1 MQGMF
6 VWCARYSTSDIG
18 PTASSAADPKVDV
31 AYGHKT
37 RKLLRQSPQ
46 THMKAAVFHMK
57 AAALMAAAKQVRKPS
72 MGLITNRQD

>member
-1 MQGMF
+1 MF

-46 THMKAAVFHMK
+46 THMKAA
-57 AAALMAAAKQVRKPS
+57 ALMAAAKQVRKPS
-72 MGLITNRQD
+72 MGLITTNRQD